1 MDLKGQLN
9 KFLVGQE
16 LIDAMAVFP
25 SYQKDLS
32 DPSERLQALLDIY
45 KIYIPSPGAIDIYN
59 RLYLAIL
66 GSLEKKDTKPEII
79 LLNDNFRV
87 IKGLKRYGV
96 IGGLESFKITGCAG
110 VGKSSSVQRCID
122 LICGGKVLVQ
132 DDPHR
137 EIIPVL
143 VVEAVADGSFKSL
156 LYSILQQVDSQIGT
170 NFFLLNKRVT
180 TTVDMLLATVANVL
194 INHVAVLI
202 IDEIERVA
210 NESYKGAV
218 LINYLTQLVNQ
229 SNMAIG
235 FVGNESANQY
245 FEAKEYMSRRAI
257 GISLKK
263 MEYGEYYYHFA
274 STLFGYQY
282 TNKKVQFNAEIA
294 RYLFKASN
302 GIPALLVGL
311 FVETQRY
318 AISTGIEELSLGLF
332 EKVFQENFSNMIPF
346 LESQEAKHQPIKE
359 TIDLGSENRLVNK
372 MPSLFQ
378 KASQNA
384 TGEPTGMIMVL
395 KDVISVEYV
404 KL

>member
-1 MDLKGQLN
+1 
-9 KFLVGQE
+9 
-16 LIDAMAVFP
+16 
-25 SYQKDLS
+25 
-32 DPSERLQALLDIY
+32 
-45 KIYIPSPGAIDIYN
+45 
-59 RLYLAIL
+59 
-66 GSLEKKDTKPEII
+66 
-79 LLNDNFRV
+79 
-87 IKGLKRYGV
+87 
-96 IGGLESFKITGCAG
+96 

-229 SNMAIG
+229 SNIAIG
-235 FVGNESANQY
+235 FVGNESANRY
-245 FEAKEYMSRRAI
+245 FETKEYMSRRAI

-263 MEYGEYYYHFA
+263 MEYGEYFYRFA
-274 STLFGYQY
+274 SMLFGYQY
-282 TNKKVQFNAEIA
+282 TNKKIQFSAEIA
-294 RYLFKASN
+294 RYLF
-302 GIPALLVGL
+302 
-311 FVETQRY
+311 
-318 AISTGIEELSLGLF
+318 
-332 EKVFQENFSNMIPF
+332 
-346 LESQEAKHQPIKE
+346 
-359 TIDLGSENRLVNK
+359 
-372 MPSLFQ
+372 
-378 KASQNA
+378 
-384 TGEPTGMIMVL
+384 
-395 KDVISVEYV
+395 
-404 KL
+404 

>member
-143 VVEAVADGSFKSL
+143 VVEAVAE
-156 LYSILQQVDSQIGT
+156 
-170 NFFLLNKRVT
+170 
-180 TTVDMLLATVANVL
+180 
-194 INHVAVLI
+194 AVLKAFFI
-202 IDEIERVA
+202 RFSSKWILKSERIF
-210 NESYKGAV
+210 S
-218 LINYLTQLVNQ
+218 YLTKGSQL
-229 SNMAIG
+229 
-235 FVGNESANQY
+235 
-245 FEAKEYMSRRAI
+245 R
-257 GISLKK
+257 
-263 MEYGEYYYHFA
+263 
-274 STLFGYQY
+274 STCCWL
-282 TNKKVQFNAEIA
+282 
-294 RYLFKASN
+294 
-302 GIPALLVGL
+302 P
-311 FVETQRY
+311 
-318 AISTGIEELSLGLF
+318 
-332 EKVFQENFSNMIPF
+332 
-346 LESQEAKHQPIKE
+346 
-359 TIDLGSENRLVNK
+359 
-372 MPSLFQ
+372 
-378 KASQNA
+378 
-384 TGEPTGMIMVL
+384 
-395 KDVISVEYV
+395 
-404 KL
+404 